1 MTYLEAH
8 GYFASSLDSI
18 FYSIKH
24 NLVPKVK
31 VVKKPNLQEKD
42 SAADVV
48 YNSNNE
54 LLLEKT
60 LNNQNSSADSVRNI
74 LDTDGKLFNVN
85 VSYIKE
91 FVNSIPN
98 FETFSAMKE
107 HMLDRVQKYVSLDG
121 RFIVRSKI

>member
-1 MTYLEAH
+1 MAYIKVY
-8 GYFASSLDSI
+8 GYFASCLDSI

-24 NLVPKVK
+24 NLVPEVK
-31 VVKKPNLQEKD
+31 LARNPNCQEKD

-48 YNSNNE
+48 YHSNNE

-60 LNNQNSSADSVRNI
+60 LNNQNSYADTVRNI
-74 LDTDGKLFNVN
+74 LDTDGKLFNLN
-85 VSYIKE
+85 VPYIKE

-98 FETFSAMKE
+98 FETFSTEKE
-107 HMLDRVQKYVSLDG
+107 HMLDWVQKYVSLDG